1 MKTKLAKA
9 AAEFEHRSNLGS
21 KPIYHLEAF
30 VARFMCDYKSFMD
43 EFCDDMDEDE
53 F

>member
-1 MKTKLAKA
+1 MKARLAKT
-9 AAEFEHRSNLGS
+9 AAEFEHRSNLGT

-30 VARFMCDYKSFMD
+30 VTRFMADYKSFID
-43 EFCDDMDEDE
+43 EFTSDFDDD